1 MARSSLAFSLSSTT
15 STRTPLATV
24 VPGAGSIGTREECN
38 AGSKGSVTRTLVP
51 QPGPAHSWGGTL
63 ATSTGLVI
71 FGEESGSLMAADAT
85 TGSPIPI
92 FQTNQSWRA
101 SPMTYMFDGRQYVA
115 IAGGSNIIALA
126 LPD

>member
-1 MARSSLAFSLSSTT
+1 
-15 STRTPLATV
+15 
-24 VPGAGSIGTREECN
+24 
-38 AGSKGSVTRTLVP
+38 
-51 QPGPAHSWGGTL
+51 
-63 ATSTGLVI
+63 VI